1 MMDTYQR
8 LVDCFAAV
16 FPDLP
21 LSAIPT
27 ASTVDVPQWDSI
39 ANVTLISVVEE
50 EFSVQL
56 PVDELENMT
65 SFGLIERAIQGQL
78 DR

>member
-21 LSAIPT
+21 PSAIPT